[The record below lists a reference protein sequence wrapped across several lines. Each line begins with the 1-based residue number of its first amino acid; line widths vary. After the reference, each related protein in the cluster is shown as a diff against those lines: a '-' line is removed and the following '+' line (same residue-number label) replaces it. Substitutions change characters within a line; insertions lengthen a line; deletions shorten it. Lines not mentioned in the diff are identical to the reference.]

1 MPRESSSHA
10 DPACRVLEG
19 QLLALGELPRGLGED
34 AELAEVL
41 RRHYGPDLDE
51 LRFRLIAV
59 PLTLLESYRLDH
71 FDEEYEGLMERDRE
85 YDAIM
90 LLCGEEPDWPWE
102 DAEDR
107 YLIARHYV
115 DAFSRGEDVR
125 PIVVDLGTMA
135 DRDRIYIVDGHHR
148 TQAAHE
154 AGVAEILAYEV
165 VPGSGKTV
173 RTS

>member
-10 DPACRVLEG
+10 DPACRVLKG
-19 QLLALGELPRGLGED
+19 RPLALGELPRGFGED
-34 AELAEVL
+34 AELVENL

-51 LRFRLIAV
+51 VRFRLIAV
-59 PLTLLESYRLDH
+59 PLTLLESYRLDD
-71 FDEEYEGLMERDRE
+71 FDQEFEGLIERDRE

-107 YLIARHYV
+107 YLIARRYV

-135 DRDRIYIVDGHHR
+135 DPDRIHVVDGHHR
-148 TQAAHE
+148 AQAAHE
-154 AGVAEILAYEV
+154 AGVAEILAYAV
-165 VPGSGKTV
+165 MP
-173 RTS
+173 